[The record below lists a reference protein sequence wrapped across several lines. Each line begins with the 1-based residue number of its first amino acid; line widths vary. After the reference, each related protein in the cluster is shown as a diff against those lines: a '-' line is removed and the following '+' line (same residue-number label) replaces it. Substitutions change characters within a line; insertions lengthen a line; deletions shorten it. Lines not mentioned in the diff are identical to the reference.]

1 MGKRSRKRQQSP
13 AGKGAALRA
22 VSRPAPP
29 WDPAGSGDDTAPPRP
44 WRALCRDHWLPVV
57 VIAAVALAVRAAA
70 LAFIAHSPYREVSNI
85 DSDSYEK
92 WARDILTTGW
102 RPTRHFYQSPLYAY
116 FLAVVYKL
124 FGQGPWAPRII
135 QIFVGS
141 ASAGLLYGIGASLF
155 RRRVGWLAGLGL
167 AVYGPLILEEV
178 TVSKTTLLVLTVLA
192 SFAIFLRYAP
202 SARLP
207 GIALSGVLLGISVSG
222 VGQWMLGFLAFGA
235 FTGLVP
241 PELSRRRR
249 VLVSAVFLA
258 AGLCVIA
265 PEVAW
270 NTYKAGGFLL
280 TGGGGLNFYEGN
292 NERASSLPAKPNGV
306 RDIPQFEEEDSARV
320 AQEQSGSKLNP
331 AEVQRYWTR
340 QALDFIRRQPGAYL
354 TLLWKKF
361 QILWNAY
368 EIPDNYHY
376 AFVREQFVPVFYGCL
391 SFGQVA
397 PLALIGMAFPF
408 WRRKTILAMIVLC
421 FSYLATLLLFYVR
434 SRYRIPM
441 MPFLLVFA
449 AVGVERS
456 IAWARSLDW
465 RLIPAGVGLI
475 VAAAFINQS
484 YCEPPAHGFRQACM
498 TGDIWYDEEWMKIGG
513 WYDGKGYLDQAIYCL
528 RKATDCSAPRGPGQM
543 WYWLGTLEQ
552 RKVEALLGQ
561 NPPAAAQEHIG
572 WAEMA
577 YHQCMRV
584 GYRLPAAYFN
594 LTALYARALL
604 ADRASETIDEGFQ
617 AKALDRAALFRIARS
632 QAQSRNCGGAEI
644 VLARADRD
652 LGYYSA
658 EAKAILAGCA
668 SN

>member
-1 MGKRSRKRQQSP
+1 MGKRSREKRQTGKQQRTATQP
-13 AGKGAALRA
+13 A
-22 VSRPAPP
+22 RPAA
-29 WDPAGSGDDTAPPRP
+29 WDPAGGFEEKAAPPRP
-44 WRALCRDHWLPVV
+44 WFELCRDHWVPAV
-57 VIAAVALAVRAAA
+57 VIGVAALAVRAAA
-70 LAFIAHSPYREVSNI
+70 LAFIAQSPYREVSNI

-102 RPTRHFYQSPLYAY
+102 LPTRHFYQSPLYAY

-135 QIFVGS
+135 QIVVGS
-141 ASAGLLYGIGASLF
+141 ASAVLLYSIGASLF

-167 AVYGPLILEEV
+167 AVYGPLILEEI
-178 TVSKTTLLVLTVLA
+178 TVSKTTLLVWTVLA
-192 SFAIFLRYAP
+192 SFAIFLRFAP

-207 GIALSGVLLGISVSG
+207 GIALSGCLLGISVMG

-235 FTGLVP
+235 ITGMVP

-292 NERASSLPAKPNGV
+292 NERASALPAKPNGV
-306 RDIPQFEEEDSARV
+306 RDIPQFEEDDSARV
-320 AQEQSGSKLNP
+320 AQQQAGRKLNP
-331 AEVQRYWTR
+331 PEVSRYWTR

-397 PLALIGMAFPF
+397 PLALLGMAFPF
-408 WRRKTILAMIVLC
+408 WRRRTVLAMTVLC

-441 MPFLLVFA
+441 MPLLLVFA

-465 RLIPAGVGLI
+465 RLIPAGAGLI
-475 VAAAFINQS
+475 GAAAFVNQS
-484 YCEPPAHGFRQACM
+484 YCEPPAHGLRQACM

-513 WYDGKGYLDQAIYCL
+513 WFDGKGDLDQAIYCL
-528 RKATDCSAPRGPGQM
+528 RRATECSAPRGPGQM

-552 RKVEALLGQ
+552 RKVDALLGQ
-561 NPPAAAQEHIG
+561 NAPAGAQEHIA

-577 YHQCMRV
+577 YRRCV
-584 GYRLPAAYFN
+584 GLGYRRPAAYFN
-594 LTALYARALL
+594 LTGLYARAQL
-604 ADRASETIDEGFQ
+604 ADQANKTIDEGLR
-617 AKALDRAALFRIARS
+617 ASALDRAALFRIARS

-644 VLARADRD
+644 VLAQADKD
-652 LGYYSA
+652 LGRYST
-658 EAKAILAGCA
+658 EAKSILAGCVA
-668 SN
+668 R